1 MSEIEEAVERM
12 RQYIETHLDQPIS
25 LVQLARV
32 AGYSPYH
39 TAHLFSRHLGES
51 PLAYIR
57 KCRLMQAALRL
68 RDADEAILQVAFD
81 YQFDSNEGFSRAF
94 AKQFGMSPRE
104 YRKSTPPIPL
114 FRPYLLTRKAQ
125 ETAMETQTLYVQLV
139 TRPARTAVI
148 RRAVAAEE
156 YFAYCEEVG
165 CDVWSILC
173 GIDEAI
179 NEPMG
184 MWLPDSLIP
193 KGTSKYVQG
202 VEVRD
207 DYQKPLPE
215 GFEKIRLEPC
225 TYMVFQSEPYD
236 DADYESVIVNM
247 QSAIERYRPE
257 NIGYR
262 YDDTSPMYQ
271 LEPRGERGYIEAR
284 PVIEVRK

>member
-1 MSEIEEAVERM
+1 MSEIEEAVIRM
-12 RQYIETHLDQPIS
+12 QTYIDTHLDQPIS

-39 TAHLFSRHLGES
+39 AAHLFSRHLGIS
-51 PLAYIR
+51 PLAYLR
-57 KCRLMQAALRL
+57 KCRLTNAAFRL
-68 RDADEAILQVAFD
+68 REGDEAILQVAFD
-81 YQFDSNEGFSRAF
+81 YQFDSHEGFSRAF

-104 YRKSTPPIPL
+104 YRNAKTPIPL
-114 FRPYLLTRKAQ
+114 FRPYLLPRKAQ
-125 ETAMETQTLYVQLV
+125 EITMETQTLYVQLV

-148 RRAVAAEE
+148 RRGIAAQE

-165 CDVWSILC
+165 CDVWEILC

-184 MWLPDSLIP
+184 MWLPESLIP
-193 KGTSKYVQG
+193 NGTSKYVQG
-202 VEVRD
+202 VEVKD

-225 TYMVFQSEPYD
+225 IYMVFQSEPYD
-236 DADYESVIVNM
+236 DADFESVIVNM
-247 QSAIERYRPE
+247 QTAIDRYRPE

-262 YDDTSPMYQ
+262 YVDTAPIYQ